1 MDVQTGACAG
11 DSRCSLPE
19 AELWIDTLP
28 VITRTYSAFSKLEAS
43 ESSLETGQKKQTG
56 HIKADDGDRV
66 FLHPMALQFHSITF
80 DSSWF
85 HLLAFESATS
95 SLPLVQTSSLSEPN
109 PLSGLVSASLNWAR
123 HADNLPISHC
133 LGSSAV
139 CGSISNQREHAVPRG
154 VWHLPW
160 LQRTE
165 VLLQQSL
172 PTWNTMKWERSVHAS
187 GFLRSQ
193 SQTGHSVHRA
203 RMFCPA
209 SYALLTGWYTHH
221 ILDLAP
227 SKSRKGSTEL

>member
-11 DSRCSLPE
+11 DSCCSLPE

-109 PLSGLVSASLNWAR
+109 PLSGLVSASLN
-123 HADNLPISHC
+123 
-133 LGSSAV
+133 
-139 CGSISNQREHAVPRG
+139 
-154 VWHLPW
+154 
-160 LQRTE
+160 
-165 VLLQQSL
+165 
-172 PTWNTMKWERSVHAS
+172 
-187 GFLRSQ
+187 
-193 SQTGHSVHRA
+193 
-203 RMFCPA
+203 
-209 SYALLTGWYTHH
+209 
-221 ILDLAP
+221 
-227 SKSRKGSTEL
+227 